1 MVLSISGTGSRGMFG
16 SFRKVVMKIGA
27 KSGVLYG
34 GWVWGSSL
42 TPSQEPRAYEVGE
55 EEQLN
60 SHELDG

>member
-1 MVLSISGTGSRGMFG
+1 MFG